1 MQDLRPGGPL
11 YLREHIS
18 AEEIF
23 PWYKRLPAFEDVV
36 FDQFKD
42 CLKDH
47 RKVAEE
53 DQHMAMQQEQCMNHD

>member
-11 YLREHIS
+11 YLREHIP

-42 CLKDH
+42 RLKGH
-47 RKVAEE
+47 PVSYT
-53 DQHMAMQQEQCMNHD
+53 HLTLPTICSV